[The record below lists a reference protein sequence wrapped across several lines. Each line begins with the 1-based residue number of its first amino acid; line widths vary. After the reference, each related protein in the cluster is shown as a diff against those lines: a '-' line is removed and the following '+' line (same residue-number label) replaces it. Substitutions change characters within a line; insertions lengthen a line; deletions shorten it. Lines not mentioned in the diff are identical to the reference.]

1 MSNIDLL
8 FESSPGTPNLVFGG
22 SGGVPARVD
31 ILVAITLPAM
41 TADLKAIPDT
51 TSTFTAVMPAMT
63 LDGIASYNSYASR
76 PLVNKSSS
84 EWQWAAPVEV
94 GLTAGHDNAAPAAV
108 QAGTSFERSVPVRS
122 SASTKHDNAVPSSRP
137 PVSSRYQKANH
148 ISPTGSKSGYEEA
161 NRSVRSS
168 LASVFT
174 TADKGNAEKKTAG
187 HQDGLRTHRNTNVS
201 PFQKAKGGTGLHHA
215 LAHDKGARSVM
226 QHAGWY
232 QKAIVPPAGTA
243 PGIVVPPV
251 KPPCYTP
258 PNGLAVDLLFKDPAG
273 TVELVF
279 RCPNE
284 EPYVPP
290 AQGLIVVPV
299 QRTYIV
305 LNSVHLRRVDG
316 NLELPCYS
324 LSMQLDRDSWTWGF
338 SASLHASAMPLIEPA
353 AFGEPVELD
362 AEVNGVHYRLLAEG
376 ISRDRQ
382 FGSARISLTG
392 RGKSAIL
399 SDPYSPIRNFTNT
412 QTRTAEQLINDVLT
426 NNGVPIGWSVDF
438 GLADWNV
445 PEGLFAHNGSYMSAV
460 KAIADSIGA
469 YVQPDPLASKIYIK
483 PAYPVLP
490 WNLAS
495 ATPDFE
501 LPVDVTSKE
510 AISWFDRPAYNAV
523 YVSGTSQGVLALVRR
538 QGTAGDL
545 LAPMVADNLITDD
558 IAARQRGE
566 SILGSTGRIAEVTL
580 EMPIL
585 PATGIIPPG
594 KIVRYLDG
602 GVSRMGITRSVSVNT
617 ELPKARQ
624 QIQVE
629 THV

>member
-1 MSNIDLL
+1 MI
-8 FESSPGTPNLVFGG
+8 
-22 SGGVPARVD
+22 
-31 ILVAITLPAM
+31 
-41 TADLKAIPDT
+41 
-51 TSTFTAVMPAMT
+51 
-63 LDGIASYNSYASR
+63 
-76 PLVNKSSS
+76 
-84 EWQWAAPVEV
+84 
-94 GLTAGHDNAAPAAV
+94 
-108 QAGTSFERSVPVRS
+108 
-122 SASTKHDNAVPSSRP
+122 
-137 PVSSRYQKANH
+137 
-148 ISPTGSKSGYEEA
+148 
-161 NRSVRSS
+161 
-168 LASVFT
+168 
-174 TADKGNAEKKTAG
+174 
-187 HQDGLRTHRNTNVS
+187 
-201 PFQKAKGGTGLHHA
+201 
-215 LAHDKGARSVM
+215 
-226 QHAGWY
+226 
-232 QKAIVPPAGTA
+232 
-243 PGIVVPPV
+243 
-251 KPPCYTP
+251 
-258 PNGLAVDLLFKDPAG
+258 
-273 TVELVF
+273 
-279 RCPNE
+279 
-284 EPYVPP
+284 
-290 AQGLIVVPV
+290 
-299 QRTYIV
+299 
-305 LNSVHLRRVDG
+305 NSVHLRRVDG

-324 LSMQLDRDSWTWGF
+324 LSMNLDRDSWTWGF
-338 SASLHASAMPLIEPA
+338 SASLHASAMSLIEPA
-353 AFGEPVELD
+353 AFGEPVEID

-392 RGKSAIL
+392 RGKSAVL
-399 SDPYSPIRNFTNT
+399 SDPYSPILNFSNT

-445 PEGLFAHNGSYMSAV
+445 PEGIFAHNGSYMSAV

-545 LAPMVADNLITDD
+545 LAPMVADNLITDN